1 MTRHHYTAP
10 NRRQFLAATGA
21 AMGTAL
27 IAPGR
32 SVAGAVNETLQLG
45 IIGCGARGVWLGNLF
60 QQHSK
65 TKVVAVHDYFKDR
78 VDEGGERLDVP
89 ADRRYVGL
97 DGYHAMLGSADVD
110 AVAIISPPYFHPQQF
125 LDAVDQ
131 GKHAYLAKPIAVD
144 VWGCQEIQEA
154 ARRNGGKLSM
164 LVDFQTRKDR
174 LFIQAAEYVHEGMI
188 GNPVSGHVYYHASR
202 LNPRMPDGTEVA
214 RLRNWVFDKA
224 LSGDIIVEQNI
235 HVLDVANWYLQS
247 HPVSAWG
254 TGGRKGRVDVGDAWD
269 HFVVAYTYPDD
280 VHIDFSSAQF
290 TQGFD
295 DLCTRIYGDA
305 GTVDSHYGGQV
316 IIHNK
321 QGGWRGGVTDQI
333 YQAGAIENIKDFHAS
348 IMSGDY
354 LNNID
359 ESARSTLTCILGR
372 MAAYG
377 KREVT
382 WDEMIASNERIDAHL
397 ALPDDGPATAV

>member
-1 MTRHHYTAP
+1 MNTHDGLRT
-10 NRRQFLAATGA
+10 NRREFLAATGA
-21 AMGTAL
+21 AVGATLTAPVR
-27 IAPGR
+27 IA
-32 SVAGAVNETLQLG
+32 SAANETLQLG
-45 IIGCGARGVWLGNLF
+45 IIGCGGRGIWLGNLF
-60 QQHSK
+60 QQHSQ
-65 TKVVAVHDYFKDR
+65 TKVVAVHDYFRDR
-78 VDEGGERLDVP
+78 VNDAGSRLDVP
-89 ADRRYVGL
+89 ENRRYAGL
-97 DGYHAMLGSADVD
+97 DGFNEMLAAADVD
-110 AVAIISPPYFHPQQF
+110 AVAIVSPPYFHPEQF
-125 LDAVDQ
+125 VAAVDH

-144 VWGCQEIQEA
+144 VWGCQEIREA
-154 ARRNGGKLSM
+154 ARRHDGQRSM
-164 LVDFQTRKDR
+164 LVDFQTRKDP
-174 LFIQAAEYVHEGMI
+174 LFIQAAEHVHAGMI

-202 LNPRMPDGTEVA
+202 LNPRASGGSEVA

-254 TGGRKGRVDVGDAWD
+254 TGGRKARVDVGDAWD
-269 HFVVAYTYPDD
+269 HFIVAYTYPND
-280 VHIDFSSAQF
+280 VHVDFSSAQF

-348 IMSGDY
+348 ITSGNY
-354 LNNID
+354 LNNIE
-359 ESARSTLTCILGR
+359 ESAQSTLTCILGR

-397 ALPDDGPATAV
+397 ALPPDGPETTV